1 MGTRTIRSGSRPLLV
16 FGIFLFCAFSSIH
29 AYGET
34 HTIAG
39 VWENAQVRYADGDT
53 MRVIDKPQPGL
64 FIVRGNFYSTT
75 FIMSEDPRPMEPD
88 GVPREDMTHDQLK
101 AMSVP
106 FVSNAGTYK
115 IENDQFVFDPIV
127 ALNQNF
133 QESGSHRNELD
144 LSSDGN
150 TLVFIG
156 RNGDGEEVWRQTWTR
171 LE

>member
-1 MGTRTIRSGSRPLLV
+1 MGSRTARSKSRSLLV
-16 FGIFLFCAFSSIH
+16 FSVFLTCAFSSIH

-39 VWENAQVRYADGDT
+39 VWEHAQVRYADGDT
-53 MRVIDKPQPGL
+53 MTVIENPQPGL
-64 FIVRGNFYSTT
+64 FIVREGFYSTT
-75 FIMSEDPRPMEPD
+75 FIMGDEPRPMEPD

-106 FVSNAGTYK
+106 FVSNAGTYA
-115 IENDQFVFDPIV
+115 IENNQFVFDPIV

-133 QESGSHRNELD
+133 QESGSHRNEFA
-144 LSSDGN
+144 LSSDGT

-156 RNGDGEEVWRQTWTR
+156 RNGDGEEVWRQTWKR